1 MVIFTYLFNKM
12 EALFLS
18 NLKRVSVENG
28 QMVCTQLSS
37 SGLQEALQPMMELG
51 SGKAAKE

>member
-1 MVIFTYLFNKM
+1 M